1 MTGFPASLT
10 TPSEQLCFLAIIGFH
25 PPDVLEEINY
35 SMYMVLKGG
44 FFFHWVEERILIMI
58 TFSSHKASW
67 KGRETAIGQWEVAIS
82 LPSHVLL
89 WDVLEKVV
97 LDPQSSVLSSHKV
110 ARPSKI
116 LKRNSLNGF
125 SHILSLAISLWT
137 SSKLPPISRITQ
149 PALTCI
155 SEQVIIP
162 LMSYSNTWANEGCAD
177 PPTRAPRGSRESQV
191 IYKGLG
197 VWLF

>member
-35 SMYMVLKGG
+35 IQHVHGFEGRG
-44 FFFHWVEERILIMI
+44 FFFHWVEESILIMI

-89 WDVLEKVV
+89 
-97 LDPQSSVLSSHKV
+97 
-110 ARPSKI
+110 
-116 LKRNSLNGF
+116 
-125 SHILSLAISLWT
+125 
-137 SSKLPPISRITQ
+137 
-149 PALTCI
+149 
-155 SEQVIIP
+155 
-162 LMSYSNTWANEGCAD
+162 
-177 PPTRAPRGSRESQV
+177 
-191 IYKGLG
+191 
-197 VWLF
+197 